1 MNGADLDLRLR
12 AIELNARRMA
22 DAVLAGRARARR
34 LGAGT
39 DFEEVR
45 AYAPGDEVRHID
57 WNATARA
64 DAPMV
69 RRFRQEREMPLV
81 LAVDISASGDF
92 GASPQVP
99 DRAGCRAAR
108 RGQGAKPQQYSEY
121 CRRFATP
128 ASACRT
134 VHRDAE
140 DSVGRLLGSARARRE
155 RIAELAGLLAF
166 SAVDVDDPVGLLL
179 FDAEVRAWLPP
190 RKGRAQVSRVLR
202 AVLGQAAR
210 GTHTDVAGALGE
222 VERRVRRP
230 AMVALLS
237 DLQTDLEP
245 LKMALL
251 RLGRRHDLFALQVT
265 DPTDAAL
272 PDVGR
277 VALEDPES
285 GRVVE
290 LDTGRR
296 RVREAYA
303 RAAAARADALDR
315 RFREAGVERVPLDA
329 AADPVPTLRT
339 FFTRRAA

>member
-1 MNGADLDLRLR
+1 MSAPGLPDLRLR
-12 AIELNARRMA
+12 AIELNARRLA

-81 LAVDISASGDF
+81 LAVDVSASGDF
-92 GASPQVP
+92 
-99 DRAGCRAAR
+99 
-108 RGQGAKPQQYSEY
+108 
-121 CRRFATP
+121 
-128 ASACRT
+128 
-134 VHRDAE
+134 
-140 DSVGRLLGSARARRE
+140 GSARARRE

-179 FDAEVRAWLPP
+179 FDAQVRAWLPP

-202 AVLGQAAR
+202 AVLGQPAR
-210 GTHTDVAGALGE
+210 GTHTDVAGALGAL
-222 VERRVRRP
+222 ERRVRRP
-230 AMVALLS
+230 SMVALLS

-245 LKMALL
+245 LKRALL
-251 RLGRRHDLFALQVT
+251 RVGRRHDLFALQVT

-272 PDVGR
+272 PNVGR

-315 RFREAGVERVPLDA
+315 RFREAGVDRVPLDA

-339 FFTRRAA
+339 FFARRAA